1 MDKNQ
6 HATATSYPKKVQH
19 LTVFLIDKK
28 SIYLSFKK
36 IKQISGDGIRHQTRH
51 RNLVKKW
58 ISREPRKKLGCY
70 CPFDEISSPQRF
82 GNDIQL
88 KPLTPLKS

>member
-6 HATATSYPKKVQH
+6 HATATSYPEKVQH

-28 SIYLSFKK
+28 AIYLSFKQ

-51 RNLVKKW
+51 RNLGKKW
-58 ISREPRKKLGCY
+58 IPRKSSKKLQG
-70 CPFDEISSPQRF
+70 SSW
-82 GNDIQL
+82 L
-88 KPLTPLKS
+88 LV